1 MSQVWKNYCKGVLTA
16 GITNVATFLTITAG
30 ATSEAFP
37 TTGQFK
43 VVLWDLAKDAPLTDA
58 DREIMTLEWN
68 SGESR
73 FDIVG
78 RGEEGTIAKAWA
90 EGSNIA
96 HILTAEDLAGFDAK
110 QDALG
115 YTPENVA
122 NKKTTLT
129 DSDTDYPTTKAVNT
143 GLSGKEDSLGY
154 TPENIANKKTDLA
167 DNSDTYYPSQK
178 AVKSAVDAKV
188 AGPAS
193 AVDENISVFDSI
205 TGKIIKDSGYNKSI
219 LDALNTPLSDEGL
232 ILYLPFDENTG
243 TTAYDKSDN
252 GYNGTISGAT
262 WCPGHKNTGVDFDN
276 VDDNINLG
284 DVTELNGASALTVMG
299 WLDQNSVPAS
309 DNNRWVFKYID
320 DDNFLNIY
328 AATNGDFIFYVESGG
343 AVATGKFSLSGSVS
357 ADEMFYVAVVYDGT
371 QADNASRMIIYLN
384 GVQQTLSFVGTIPA
398 TMPNLAG
405 AILFLGY
412 TNVNTW
418 NGKMDEV
425 RLYSR
430 ALSANEVMA
439 WYLKG

>member
-243 TTAYDKSDN
+243 TTAYDKSHN
-252 GYNGTISGAT
+252 GNNGTFKGAGEPA
-262 WCPGHKNTGVDFDN
+262 WSEGHRNVGVDFDGI
-276 VDDNINLG
+276 DDYVALSQIGEIIVAGTYSICMWFKFDTVNADRALFSQTISG
-284 DVTELNGASALTVMG
+284 SDRMSIMVRGSSGKVVAGHYNGAAWQGLLNTDSAINAGEWHHFVYTY
-299 WLDQNSVPAS
+299 
-309 DNNRWVFKYID
+309 NNGV
-320 DDNFLNIY
+320 
-328 AATNGDFIFYVESGG
+328 
-343 AVATGKFSLSGSVS
+343 GKL
-357 ADEMFYVAVVYDGT
+357 
-371 QADNASRMIIYLN
+371 YLN
-384 GVQQTLSFVGTIPA
+384 GIEQTGTGEGVL
-398 TMPNLAG
+398 TTSTAG
-405 AILFLGY
+405 TKIGSRSDGGAYFMD
-412 TNVNTW
+412 
-418 NGKMDEV
+418 GKIDEV
-425 RLYSR
+425 RTFSR

-439 WYLKG
+439 WYLKGDGGG